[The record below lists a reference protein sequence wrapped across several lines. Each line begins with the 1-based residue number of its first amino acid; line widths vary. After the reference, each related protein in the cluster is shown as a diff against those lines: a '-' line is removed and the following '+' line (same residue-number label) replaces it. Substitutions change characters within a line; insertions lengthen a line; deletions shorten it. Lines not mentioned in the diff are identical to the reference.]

1 MSLGAGEVF
10 AGFTIVR
17 MLGSGGMGEVYLAD
31 HPRLPRQDALKIL
44 RAQTSGDEE
53 YRARFNREA
62 ELASGLWHPHIVGV
76 HDRGEAEGRLWIA
89 MDYVDGSDAARLLR
103 EKYPKGLSEADAYAI
118 VSAVADALDYAHQRG
133 LLHRDV
139 KPANILISN
148 SESGR
153 RILLADFGIV
163 RQISDPG
170 QLTGTNFTVG
180 TVAYAAPEQLMG
192 TELDGRA
199 DQYALAATAFH
210 LLCGSPP
217 FEDSNPVAVISQHL
231 KAAAPVISDRR
242 PDLARLDPVFAKALS
257 KEPGARFDKC
267 RGFADALRGA
277 MGASPGGFQETQLRV
292 SGSTPQAVAAT
303 EYRQSTVGEP
313 LKKQDPQR
321 RRLVV
326 AGVVIAV
333 VLAAA
338 GVGGYLVQRNRN
350 AVAEAGAAGQ
360 SAPLAVLDGMY
371 RIDIVNTEVKINGSA
386 PSNQAPDSTPPT
398 AFWSF
403 RSECLPTGC
412 AATGTRLDNANPNV
426 AVAQAAPAE
435 LRFTQ
440 GRWQRL
446 PSPHR
451 QPQPQCPPAD
461 AQFDGANTQITTW
474 SLTPQTDGTLRG
486 ESTVTMV
493 TSECGLQG
501 GVMQAPIVAARIG
514 DAPAGVL
521 VASPATVPPAAPA
534 PRVPGPTL
542 DGTFRLDF
550 EPNSTMNGSKVPT
563 PLPVMSVWKAF
574 RSVCT
579 AAGCAASSAT
589 LDLTNHREAINAN
602 VAHFLDDKWQLEPL
616 KSQVP
621 CNQSMQRGPSVSITE
636 SSEWT
641 PRPDGTFTGELIK
654 SSPGASCLSGSMELR
669 VPFVATRIGD
679 VPVGV
684 VLADPE
690 LFLPV

>member
-31 HPRLPRQDALKIL
+31 HPRLPRRDALKIL
-44 RAQTSGDEE
+44 RAQTSADDE

-76 HDRGEAEGRLWIA
+76 HDRGEADGRLWIA

-103 EKYPKGLSEADAYAI
+103 ERYPKGFPEADAYAI

-180 TVAYAAPEQLMG
+180 TVAYAAPEQLLG

-210 LLCGSPP
+210 LLCGNPP

-231 KAAAPVISDRR
+231 KSVAPALSERR
-242 PDLARLDPVFAKALS
+242 PDLARLDPVFAKALA
-257 KEPGARFDKC
+257 KEPGARFDRC
-267 RGFADALRGA
+267 RDFADALRAA
-277 MGASPGGFQETQLRV
+277 MGEWPGSPQETRLHL
-292 SGSTPQAVAAT
+292 SGSASQAPAAAQ
-303 EYRQSTVGEP
+303 YGQPAVHEP
-313 LKKQDPQR
+313 SKKQDPR
-321 RRLVV
+321 RRRVMAVAVV
-326 AGVVIAV
+326 AAV
-333 VLAAA
+333 VLAAF
-338 GVGGYLVQRNRN
+338 GVGGYLLQRNRN
-350 AVAEAGAAGQ
+350 AVSAAAVTPQ
-360 SAPLAVLDGMY
+360 PPVAVLDGMY
-371 RIDIVNTEVKINGSA
+371 RIDIANTEMKINGSA
-386 PSNQAPDSTPPT
+386 PANQAPDSTPPT

-403 RSECLPTGC
+403 RSECVATGC

-426 AVAQAAPAE
+426 ALSQAASAE

-461 AQFDGANTQITTW
+461 TQFDGANTQITMW

-501 GVMQAPIVAARIG
+501 TVMQVPIVAARIG

-534 PRVPGPTL
+534 PHVPGPTL
-542 DGTFRLDF
+542 DGTFRMDF
-550 EPNSTMNGSKVPT
+550 EPNSTLNGSKVPT
-563 PLPVMSVWKAF
+563 QLPAMSAWKAF
-574 RSVCT
+574 HSVCT
-579 AAGCAASSAT
+579 ATGCAASAAM

-602 VAHFLDDKWQLEPL
+602 VAHFMDDRWQLEPL
-616 KSQVP
+616 KTELP
-621 CNQSMQRGPSVSITE
+621 CNPSQQRGPSVTVTE

-641 PRPDGTFTGELIK
+641 PQPDGTFTGELIK
-654 SSPGASCLSGSMELR
+654 SAPGASCLPGNMELR

-690 LFLPV
+690 LFVP